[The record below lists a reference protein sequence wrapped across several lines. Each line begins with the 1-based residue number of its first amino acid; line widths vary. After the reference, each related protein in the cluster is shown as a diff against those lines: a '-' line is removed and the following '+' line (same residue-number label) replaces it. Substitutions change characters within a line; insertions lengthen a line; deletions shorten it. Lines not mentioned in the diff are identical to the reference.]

1 MIYHSVLS
9 NLSSTLN
16 EINTRIDKLLIHP
29 LLENEIDYALKE
41 LENFKQQYTE
51 IEKVI
56 DVEITAFDQR
66 VFDATTVAKYM
77 IKLNS
82 LNFQFYDF
90 LCYLK
95 AFGIPEHIDRL
106 FTLCETNIL
115 NAFLPYI
122 FANK

>member
-51 IEKVI
+51 IEKII

-66 VFDATTVAKYM
+66 AFDATTVAKYM

>member
-1 MIYHSVLS
+1 MIYRSVLS
-9 NLSSTLN
+9 NLSTTLN
-16 EINTRIDKLLIHP
+16 EICTRIDKLSKNP
-29 LLENEIDYALKE
+29 LLENETYYALKE

-51 IEKVI
+51 IEKII
-56 DVEITAFDQR
+56 DVEILAFDHR
-66 VFDATTVAKYM
+66 EFDATTIAKHM

-82 LNFQFYDF
+82 LNFQFYKF

>member
-16 EINTRIDKLLIHP
+16 EIKTRIDKLLTHP
-29 LLENEIDYALKE
+29 LLENETSYALKE

-51 IEKVI
+51 IEKII

-66 VFDATTVAKYM
+66 AFDATTVAKYM

>member
-16 EINTRIDKLLIHP
+16 EINTRIDKLLTHP
-29 LLENEIDYALKE
+29 LLENEINYALKE

-66 VFDATTVAKYM
+66 VFDATTIAKYM

-95 AFGIPEHIDRL
+95 KFGIQEHIDRL
-106 FTLCETNIL
+106 FSLCETNIL
-115 NAFLPYI
+115 NVFLPYI

>member
-16 EINTRIDKLLIHP
+16 EINTRIDKLLTHP
-29 LLENEIDYALKE
+29 LLENETSYALKE

-51 IEKVI
+51 IEKII

-66 VFDATTVAKYM
+66 AFDATTVAKYM

>member
-1 MIYHSVLS
+1 MMYHSVLS

-16 EINTRIDKLLIHP
+16 EINTRIDNLLTHS
-29 LLENEIDYALKE
+29 LLENEIYYALKK

-51 IEKVI
+51 IEKII

-66 VFDATTVAKYM
+66 AFDATTVAKYM

>member
-51 IEKVI
+51 IEKII
-56 DVEITAFDQR
+56 DVEIIAFDQR
-66 VFDATTVAKYM
+66 AFDATTVAKYI

-95 AFGIPEHIDRL
+95 KFGIQEHIDRL

>member
-16 EINTRIDKLLIHP
+16 EINTRIDKLLTHP

-51 IEKVI
+51 IEKII

-66 VFDATTVAKYM
+66 AFDATTVAKYM

-95 AFGIPEHIDRL
+95 AFSIPEHIDRL

>member
-51 IEKVI
+51 IEKII
-56 DVEITAFDQR
+56 DVEVTAFDQR
-66 VFDATTVAKYM
+66 AFDATTVAKYM

-95 AFGIPEHIDRL
+95 KFGIQEHIDRL
-106 FTLCETNIL
+106 FTLCETNTL

>member
-16 EINTRIDKLLIHP
+16 EINLRIDKLLIHP

-51 IEKVI
+51 IEKII

-66 VFDATTVAKYM
+66 AFDATTVAKYM

-82 LNFQFYDF
+82 LNFQFYNF

-95 AFGIPEHIDRL
+95 KFGIQEHIDRL

>member
-51 IEKVI
+51 IEKII

-66 VFDATTVAKYM
+66 AFNATIIAKHM

-90 LCYLK
+90 LRYLRK
-95 AFGIPEHIDRL
+95 FGIQEHIDRL

>member
-1 MIYHSVLS
+1 MMYHSVLS

-16 EINTRIDKLLIHP
+16 EINTRIDKLLTHP

-51 IEKVI
+51 IEKII

-66 VFDATTVAKYM
+66 AFDATTVAKYM

-95 AFGIPEHIDRL
+95 KFGIKEHIDRL

>member
-16 EINTRIDKLLIHP
+16 EINTRIDKLLTHP

-51 IEKVI
+51 IEKII

-66 VFDATTVAKYM
+66 AFNATIIAKHM

-90 LCYLK
+90 LRYLRK
-95 AFGIPEHIDRL
+95 FGIQEHIDRL

>member
-16 EINTRIDKLLIHP
+16 EINLRIDKLLIHP

-51 IEKVI
+51 IEKII

-66 VFDATTVAKYM
+66 AFDATTVAKYM

-90 LCYLK
+90 LCYLRK
-95 AFGIPEHIDRL
+95 FGIQEHIDRL

>member
-16 EINTRIDKLLIHP
+16 EINTRIDKLLTHP

-51 IEKVI
+51 IEKII

-66 VFDATTVAKYM
+66 AFDATTVAKYM

>member
-16 EINTRIDKLLIHP
+16 EINTRIDKLLTHP

-51 IEKVI
+51 IEKII
-56 DVEITAFDQR
+56 DVEITAFDHR
-66 VFDATTVAKYM
+66 EFDATTIAKHM

-95 AFGIPEHIDRL
+95 KFGIPEHIDRL

>member
-1 MIYHSVLS
+1 MIYRSVLS
-9 NLSSTLN
+9 NLSTTLN
-16 EINTRIDKLLIHP
+16 EIYTCIDKLSKHP
-29 LLENEIDYALKE
+29 LLENETYYALKE

-51 IEKVI
+51 IEKII
-56 DVEITAFDQR
+56 DVEILAFDHR
-66 VFDATTVAKYM
+66 EFDATTIAKHM

-82 LNFQFYDF
+82 LNFQFYKF

>member
-51 IEKVI
+51 IEKII
-56 DVEITAFDQR
+56 DVEVTAFDQR
-66 VFDATTVAKYM
+66 AFDATTVAKYM

-95 AFGIPEHIDRL
+95 KFGIQEHIDRL